1 MDRGTSRLLEG
12 RGKMRNKRIEKK
24 WLITFTLALIS
35 TGVLAAC
42 SGKELAVTS
51 VEETSVE
58 TIPVE
63 NVPLEEITSVR
74 EESSEERQA
83 QVTSEVPAAPDADEF
98 SSLLSGGEGAKI
110 SLEKN
115 AYYLGDQFAI
125 WMEKGVNLPENLPQM
140 IEDVMADEEEILGIR
155 YADRK
160 YAENGGWFEYYFGD
174 DFQGIDYPVDKV
186 NILLRT
192 YKGDGAVEWA
202 DTNEILLFDE
212 TGDETV
218 YHELAHV
225 LRLGQSPK
233 LGQVLEEGI
242 ANYAQWKIANKRN
255 TPCWDMIQYVN
266 SDIYIS
272 NYDDAVILKDPEQA
286 FREANLA
293 PKNAEQIEYQYGIR
307 FITFLTEAYGPDVIK
322 KLGEAAAKRSF
333 SEDDNDAII
342 EVIREATSE
351 DVFEQF
357 GKWLPN
363 GWRKC
368 SEDIIN
374 SLKPYGL

>member
-1 MDRGTSRLLEG
+1 
-12 RGKMRNKRIEKK
+12 MRNKRIEKK
-24 WLITFTLALIS
+24 WLITFTFALLS

-42 SGKELAVTS
+42 SEKEPTVTV
-51 VEETSVE
+51 VEETNVE
-58 TIPVE
+58 TIPEE

-74 EESSEERQA
+74 EESSENRQV
-83 QVTSEVPAAPDADEF
+83 QVTSEVPVAPDADEF

-140 IEDVMADEEEILGIR
+140 MESIMADEEALLGLQ
-155 YADRK
+155 YANGN
-160 YAENGGWFEYYFGD
+160 YAENGGWFEYYFGNE
-174 DFQGIDYPVDKV
+174 FQGIEYPSDRV
-186 NILLRT
+186 NILMRT
-192 YKGDGAVEWA
+192 YKGDGAVEWS
-202 DTNEILLFDE
+202 DTNEIMLFDE
-212 TGDETV
+212 DVDLGVDSGETV

-225 LRLGQSPK
+225 LRLRQSPK

-242 ANYAQWKIANKRN
+242 ATYAQWKIASKRN
-255 TPCWDMIQYVN
+255 TPCWSMIQYVN
-266 SDIYIS
+266 SESFLS
-272 NYDDAVILKDPEQA
+272 NYDDAAILNDPEQA

-293 PKNAEQIEYQYGIR
+293 SRSAEQLEYQYGIR